1 MPDTWKKL
9 MTQVTVVDDLSFAG
23 EFAEHCLKRDPI
35 GPHILQQT
43 LPPVRPFFDD
53 LVEFC
58 LGYAIASAR
67 LDEHLAADTSVAQ
80 SLSRGFRQFLTF
92 AGCALIDG
100 DDRHGGYLPGLLV
113 SSRTRS
119 SLTSHVQSLPY
130 SFRLRSRCSYRWRRI
145 DSLPRGS

>member
-1 MPDTWKKL
+1 MPDTWQEL
-9 MTQVTVVDDLSFAG
+9 MTQMTVVNDLSFPG
-23 EFAEHCLKRDPI
+23 ELAERRLKRDPI
-35 GPHILQQT
+35 GTDVVQQPF
-43 LPPVRPFFDD
+43 PPVRALLDD
-53 LVEFC
+53 LVELR
-58 LGYAIASAR
+58 LGHPVATAR
-67 LDEHLAADTSVAQ
+67 FDEHLAADTSVAQ

-145 DSLPRGS
+145 DALPRGS